1 MDENVNR
8 SARDLKNFEFTPIGY
23 MKEKQNGKRA
33 NGPISDDVP
42 RRKTRK
48 MSLEDS
54 FNSTRM
60 FNDESQLEETLPH
73 VRQEKENSNDKRNL
87 MQELSE
93 NAVTSNP
100 LREQQEK
107 LHKLN
112 TENYNLRLKC
122 NSLLK
127 FLNNVTDQGELKKSL
142 GLLDE
147 IQEWK
152 QKFEKLQG
160 EVVELRKA
168 NGKLELSVKAPQETT
183 SSKEELER
191 LRERYAKLE
200 EDTKAKQEQNQIKI
214 DMLKSDLNNLNVTL
228 ATKDND
234 LEEKERKIQRLR
246 AQLEEFDHRGSASL
260 SELERNL
267 DLKNDVIKRLQE
279 DLAKLQKLVEDKDND
294 ILEFKRIIKKKDDE
308 LSKQSDSQA
317 RFTQQERVIREK
329 TEEIRRLAE
338 RNRALDESINRM
350 TVEHDK
356 LQRKVADIQHL
367 KDELESEKKELAL
380 TRTKLKEAE
389 QLSAKFQ
396 SQIIENTTKN
406 SERTSQRVKEKE
418 LEIENLKDQLHRLRQ
433 SHETLLHQA
442 KADNNYEMEKM
453 EREILLLKE
462 ELKVTEESHQRELE
476 TWKSKCDSLNRENER
491 MVHQEVGSIGA
502 MRKNLDDK
510 LSEIERL
517 NKLLEQLRFE
527 KSDLTEKAV
536 QLQTSKDR
544 YKEELKKIV
553 SKFEHLSK
561 EYVKLREK
569 NETGSDDE
577 RSRSLREKYNS
588 MKQRLL
594 DELKVLQQ
602 ENLDLE
608 RKLMESRSINAENGT
623 SGRRSNTMSQDRI
636 DYYKLKYHTE
646 VKQNDDLRT
655 MNEYLNRVLR
665 AISQHVRLDLMKIKN
680 EVDPELPTYLAQR
693 SQYPFAHSRTP
704 FQRPRFKTIALFVQ
718 ACVRMKQAGLRHRWD
733 QQRIRYL
740 QRKMALEDDRVSW

>member
-1 MDENVNR
+1 MDET
-8 SARDLKNFEFTPIGY
+8 ARELKNFEFTPIGY
-23 MKEKQNGKRA
+23 MKEKQNGKRT
-33 NGPISDDVP
+33 NGPISDDDDGIP
-42 RRKTRK
+42 MRKTRK

-60 FNDESQLEETLPH
+60 FNDESQLEETLPR
-73 VRQEKENSNDKRNL
+73 VEKENTNVDKRNL

-112 TENYNLRLKC
+112 SENYNLRLKC

-127 FLNNVTDQGELKKSL
+127 FLNNVTDQGELRKSL

-152 QKFEKLQG
+152 QKFEKLQDANKQ
-160 EVVELRKA
+160 LQLSLKA
-168 NGKLELSVKAPQETT
+168 HQESIPSDT
-183 SSKEELER
+183 KEELER
-191 LRERYAKLE
+191 LKERYSKLE
-200 EDTKAKQEQNQIKI
+200 EDTKAKVEQNQIKI

-228 ATKDND
+228 TMKDND
-234 LEEKERKIQRLR
+234 LEEKERKIQRLKS
-246 AQLEEFDHRGSASL
+246 QLEEFDHRGSASL
-260 SELERNL
+260 LELERSL
-267 DLKNDVIKRLQE
+267 DLKNNVIKRLE
-279 DLAKLQKLVEDKDND
+279 ENLAKLEKLAKDKDND
-294 ILEFKRIIKKKDDE
+294 ILEFKRIIKRKDDE
-308 LSKQSDSQA
+308 LSKQSDSQV
-317 RFTQQERVIREK
+317 RYTEQEKAIREK
-329 TEEIRRLAE
+329 TEEIRRLTE
-338 RNRALDESINRM
+338 RNRALDETINRM
-350 TVEHDK
+350 NVEHNQ
-356 LQRKVADIQHL
+356 LERKIADIQHL
-367 KDELESEKKELAL
+367 KDELEDQKKELAL

-389 QLSAKFQ
+389 QLSARFQ

-418 LEIENLKDQLHRLRQ
+418 LEIDNLRDQLQRLRQ
-433 SHETLLHQA
+433 SHETLLQKA
-442 KADNNYEMEKM
+442 KADNNYELDKM

-491 MVHQEVGSIGA
+491 MVHQEVGSIA
-502 MRKNLDDK
+502 SMKKNLDEK

-527 KSDLTEKAV
+527 KSELTEKAI
-536 QLQTSKDR
+536 QLQNSKDR
-544 YKEELKKIV
+544 YKEELKKV
-553 SKFEHLSK
+553 VTKFDHLSK
-561 EYVKLREK
+561 EYVKLRER
-569 NETGSDDE
+569 NETGTDGES
-577 RSRSLREKYNS
+577 SRSLKEKYNT

-608 RKLMESRSINAENGT
+608 RKLMESKGNNLDNATTNG
-623 SGRRSNTMSQDRI
+623 RSNTTSQDRI

-665 AISQHVRLDLMKIKN
+665 AISQHVRLDLMKIRN
-680 EVDPELPTYLAQR
+680 EFNTELPTYLAHR
-693 SQYPFAHSRTP
+693 NLRA
-704 FQRPRFKTIALFVQ
+704 FQRPKFKTIALFVQ
-718 ACVRMKQAGLRHRWD
+718 ACVRMKQTALRHRWD

-740 QRKMALEDDRVSW
+740 QRKMALEDDRFSW